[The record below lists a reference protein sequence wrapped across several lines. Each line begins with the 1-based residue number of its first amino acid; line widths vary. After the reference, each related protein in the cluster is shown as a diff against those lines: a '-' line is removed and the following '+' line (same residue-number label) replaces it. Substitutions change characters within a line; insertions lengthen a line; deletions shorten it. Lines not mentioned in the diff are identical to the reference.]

1 MISVTTA
8 SLAAYI
14 GLLSLVGE
22 KARLAAEFQAATIT
36 ACLPVASFAAAASF
50 YVCGYFH
57 HLDSEAGKVLRWLRE
72 KNAEEIL
79 NAIRCTVARRREYLW
94 AGNIAYWHAVAV
106 ALYMAF
112 RLHAA

>member
-1 MISVTTA
+1 VHYRRQIQKKLVSPQVTVPTLDPAATKAGETLLAQSLESHREICKTMISVTTA

-57 HLDSEAGKVLRWLRE
+57 HLDS
-72 KNAEEIL
+72 
-79 NAIRCTVARRREYLW
+79 
-94 AGNIAYWHAVAV
+94 
-106 ALYMAF
+106 
-112 RLHAA
+112 